1 MSPKCRNFHVCLL
14 CKGGHSR
21 MSCSQ
26 AKNEVVAPQSEEM
39 SDYSGFNFKIY
50 TPVEVNKLALEISR
64 YPDVESR
71 SYLIE

>member
-1 MSPKCRNFHVCLL
+1 
-14 CKGGHSR
+14 

-50 TPVEVNKLALEISR
+50 TPVEVNKLALELSR
-64 YPDVESR
+64 YPDVEFR